1 MKLLV
6 CVLCTAFVV
15 IMPCEGA
22 SLKAELQKP
31 ALAPVG
37 AETAPATK

>member
-6 CVLCTAFVV
+6 CVLCTAFIV

-22 SLKAELQKP
+22 SLKVKVEKT
-31 ALAPVG
+31 PV
-37 AETAPATK
+37 ACSR

>member
-6 CVLCTAFVV
+6 CVLCMGFVV

-22 SLKAELQKP
+22 SLKAKVEKT
-31 ALAPVG
+31 PV
-37 AETAPATK
+37 ACAR